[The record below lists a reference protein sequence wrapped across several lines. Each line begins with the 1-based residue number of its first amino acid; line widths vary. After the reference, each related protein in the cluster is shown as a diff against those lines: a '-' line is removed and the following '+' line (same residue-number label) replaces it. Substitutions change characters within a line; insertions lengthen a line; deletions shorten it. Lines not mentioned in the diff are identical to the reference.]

1 MRYILPL
8 CKMAIRVKVQKRNH
22 HPVIQ
27 ALADQNISVMVKK
40 IYISCKRTSWELPY
54 ESCLFLLK
62 TCIMGK
68 RSGQNGLNFDLGTME
83 KILDEAIR
91 ETNFLHM
98 L

>member
-1 MRYILPL
+1 MLYSS
-8 CKMAIRVKVQKRNH
+8 
-22 HPVIQ
+22 
-27 ALADQNISVMVKK
+27 ALQNGNSDEGSKEESPSCNTSSRGSKYFGHGKK
-40 IYISCKRTSWELPY
+40 IYIFCKRTSWELPY

>member
-1 MRYILPL
+1 
-8 CKMAIRVKVQKRNH
+8 MAIRVKVQKRNH

-27 ALADQNISVMVKK
+27 ALADQK